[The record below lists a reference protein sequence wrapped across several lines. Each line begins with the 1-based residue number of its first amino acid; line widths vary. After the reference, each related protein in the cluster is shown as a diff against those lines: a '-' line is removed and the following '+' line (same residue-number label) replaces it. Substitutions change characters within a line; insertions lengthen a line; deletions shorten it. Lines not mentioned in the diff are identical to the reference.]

1 MKTFWKVVLILV
13 VVFAAIQLVPY
24 GRNHTNPAVVQEPNW
39 DRPQTRSLAV
49 TACYDCHSNETT
61 WPWYS
66 NIAPISWLVQHDVE
80 EARQN
85 VNFSDING
93 RRIEGDE
100 LQEVVQRGQMP
111 PVQYTIIHKNAI
123 LSSEEQQ
130 LLMSGFFNTF
140 GGD

>member
-39 DRPQTRSLAV
+39 DSPQTRSLAV